1 MNNLDKQY
9 FELLRSILDTGVEK
23 KTRNGKVLSVFGRQI
38 RHNMEEG
45 FPLLTSKK
53 MYWEGIKTELLWF
66 LSGSSDL
73 RTLVNK
79 GNMIWVGDAHKR
91 YLDSFSP
98 GLRQTGPSQ
107 EEFVERIKRSDEF
120 NFEWGNL
127 GPIYGQQWRN
137 WGGRSSYNHILGLER
152 VMKKG
157 TDQIKSLLRTLKKDP
172 DSRRMIVTAWNP
184 DDLEEMVLPPCHYSF
199 QVYTRELSES
209 ERFNWYYRKNESKIG
224 LNHDRILQ
232 ELDKENVPTRG
243 ISLLWNQR
251 SVDTPL
257 GLPFNIASYGLLL
270 EMLADEVNMVP
281 LELIGSLG
289 DTHIYENQIEGVR
302 EQLSRKTHPLPTV
315 HVRDGIWSTGEEDIL
330 LLNYVSEDK
339 IHFPLSN

>member
-9 FELLRSILDTGVEK
+9 LELLRSILDTGVEK
-23 KTRNGKVLSVFGRQI
+23 GTRNGKVLSVFGRQI
-38 RHNMEEG
+38 RHNMQEG

-53 MYWEGIKTELLWF
+53 MYWEGIRTELLWF

-79 GNMIWVGDAHKR
+79 GNMIWVGDAHNR

-107 EEFVERIKRSDEF
+107 EEFVERIKRSDKF

-127 GPIYGQQWRN
+127 GPIYGHQWRN

-209 ERFNWYYRKNESKIG
+209 ERFNWYYEKNESKIG

-302 EQLSRKTHPLPTV
+302 EQLSRKSHPLPTV
-315 HVRDGIWSTGEEDIL
+315 HVRDGIWSTGEKDIL